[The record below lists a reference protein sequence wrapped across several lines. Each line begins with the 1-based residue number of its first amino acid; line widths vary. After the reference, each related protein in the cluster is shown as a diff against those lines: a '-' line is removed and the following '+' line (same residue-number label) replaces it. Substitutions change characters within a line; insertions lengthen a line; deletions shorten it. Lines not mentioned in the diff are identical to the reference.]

1 MLSSISNSS
10 KRLVAMSSRRAFS
23 DTVPINQVASVLKLN
38 VGNEET
44 ALKMDAAFS
53 QMNTAMKAHPGYERA
68 NRYVC
73 KAEWAY
79 EMSFI
84 FKDLDSFKAWNTSA
98 VRDEVHANYLKALE
112 DVGIPEDKVYGG
124 ARVYDEWA

>member
-1 MLSSISNSS
+1 MFTSLAS
-10 KRLVAMSSRRAFS
+10 KRLLTAATRRTFS

-44 ALKMDAAFS
+44 AIKMDAAFS
-53 QMNTAMKAHPGYERA
+53 KMNTAMKAHPGYQRA

-73 KAEWAY
+73 KSEWAY
-79 EMSFI
+79 EISFI
-84 FKDLDSFKAWNTSA
+84 FGDLDSFKAWNTSA

>member
-1 MLSSISNSS
+1 MFASLAS
-10 KRLVAMSSRRAFS
+10 KRFVASSMRRACS
-23 DTVPINQVASVLKLN
+23 STNSVPINQVASVLKFN

-53 QMNTAMKAHPGYERA
+53 KMNVDMKAHPGYQRA

-84 FKDLDSFKAWNTSA
+84 FSDLDSFKAWQTSD
-98 VRDEVHANYLKALE
+98 VRGKVHSDYLNALK
-112 DVGIPEDKVYGG
+112 DAGIAEDKVYGG